1 MRVYGKVEVI
11 LDKEEEKRIARESF
25 YAALKKCGYDWGPSY
40 FINDNKVYVT
50 KTYSGSHTWSTED
63 FKRDAT
69 ETDRLL
75 VQLLMSL

>member
-1 MRVYGKVEVI
+1 MKIKGEISIEINEAEQSK
-11 LDKEEEKRIARESF
+11 IARESF
-25 YAALKKCGYDWGPSY
+25 YAALKKCGYDWSDSH
-40 FINDNKVYVT
+40 FIHDGKVYVT
-50 KTYSGSHTWSTED
+50 MTYSGSHTWSTED

>member
-1 MRVYGKVEVI
+1 MKIKGEIIVEI
-11 LDKEEEKRIARESF
+11 GEMERMRIARESF
-25 YAALKKCGYDWGPSY
+25 YAALKKCGYDWGPSH
-40 FINDNKVYVT
+40 FIHDDKVYVT
-50 KTYSGSHTWSTED
+50 KIYSGSHTWSTED

>member
-1 MRVYGKVEVI
+1 MRVYGRVDVI

-25 YAALKKCGYDWGPSY
+25 YAALKKCGYDWGPSH

-50 KTYSGSHTWSTED
+50 EAYSGSHTWSTED
-63 FKRDAT
+63 FKRVAT

>member
-1 MRVYGKVEVI
+1 MRVYGRVEVI

-25 YAALKKCGYDWGPSY
+25 YAALKKCGYDWGPSH
-40 FINDNKVYVT
+40 FIHNDKVYVT